1 MDYETMH
8 KTIEDCHDD
17 LNELYATFDQSAQD
31 IREIIS
37 AGELPARA
45 DTLCADFEDA
55 RGAVYIALGRL
66 EKITAR
72 LVNYRSEIEE

>member
-8 KTIEDCHDD
+8 KTVEDCHDD
-17 LNELYATFDQSAQD
+17 LNELYATFDQSADD
-31 IREIIS
+31 IRELIS

-45 DTLCADFEDA
+45 DTLTDDFEDA
-55 RGAVYIALGRL
+55 RGAVHIALKRL

-72 LVNYRSEIEE
+72 LVNYRAEIED